1 MHVSL
6 PNERSS
12 GNRPQA
18 GDTIDSKTIIGINS
32 AQKKERAQSH
42 EGSRKV
48 RVRQNNLELNITD

>member
-12 GNRPQA
+12 GSRPHA
-18 GDTIDSKTIIGINS
+18 GETIDSKIMKGISS
-32 AQKKERAQSH
+32 AQQKERAQSH

-48 RVRQNNLELNITD
+48 RVRHNNLELNITD